1 MGYEITQHL
10 RFHSKRSD
18 HRMLVCARYAYAVG
32 KKAKS
37 HIQIDIYICLR
48 KKTVGRRGDSGMNNR
63 CDTTQRKEREIERE
77 SKDYGNIEFFHL
89 AKCKEYYLP
98 SAVLYTYF
106 FASSSSSSTS
116 VQSNVFF
123 FSSCHRCN
131 SLGGWPGYWRCQEEA
146 AILRR

>member
-1 MGYEITQHL
+1 
-10 RFHSKRSD
+10 
-18 HRMLVCARYAYAVG
+18 MLVCARYAYAVG

-89 AKCKEYYLP
+89 AKCKEYYLFPPQFCIHIFLLLLLLPLLQFNPMFSFFHLAIGVILLVVGLVTGVARKKPP
-98 SAVLYTYF
+98 SYAGKTLMVDGMRTKK
-106 FASSSSSSTS
+106 
-116 VQSNVFF
+116 
-123 FSSCHRCN
+123 
-131 SLGGWPGYWRCQEEA
+131 
-146 AILRR
+146 